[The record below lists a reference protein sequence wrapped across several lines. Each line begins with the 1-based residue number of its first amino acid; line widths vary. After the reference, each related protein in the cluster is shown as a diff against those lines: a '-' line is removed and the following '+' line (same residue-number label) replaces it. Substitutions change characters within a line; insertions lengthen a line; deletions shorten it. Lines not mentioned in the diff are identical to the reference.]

1 MHDQIGLAIARAF
14 LKAPSLLVLDEPTS
28 GLDAAT
34 ETEVQAGLAEL
45 MAGRTTLVVA
55 HRLST
60 IRAADRIVVMEH
72 GVVVD
77 EGTHDELMARGGLY
91 ERLVSFPCEC
101 RDGRLA

>member
-1 MHDQIGLAIARAF
+1 

-34 ETEVQAGLAEL
+34 EREVQAGLAEL

-60 IRAADRIVVMEH
+60 IRSADLIVVLDA
-72 GVVVD
+72 GAVVAQ
-77 EGTHDELMARGGLY
+77 GTHAELLARGGLY
-91 ERLVSFPCEC
+91 KRLVDAGTFTGEREASS
-101 RDGRLA
+101 RTN